1 MHKYSF
7 MIGLLGLL
15 ALNVNSAAAQAES
28 CEQIRTQI
36 KAQTGVL
43 PKPDTALLGKVGAHP
58 ECRFTAAEAYRAAYA
73 DKPMPKDER
82 RKRHS
87 AHRDDD

>member
-1 MHKYSF
+1 MRKYSL

-15 ALNVNSAAAQAES
+15 ALNVNSAVAQAES

-43 PKPDTALLGKVGAHP
+43 PKPDTALLGKVGAYP
-58 ECRFTAAEAYRAAYA
+58 KCRFTAAEAYRAAYG
-73 DKPMPKDER
+73 DKPMPKDEQRER
-82 RKRHS
+82 RSK
-87 AHRDDD
+87 HRDGD